1 MKRKSRFDFYFL
13 SPLLITHDP
22 LRIRPFFFDSAQDW
36 MGLFD
41 YLADCRWE
49 YCLVVF
55 RGIFKKFEF
64 FNTILE
70 RYLALSSTNL
80 GVFRE

>member
-1 MKRKSRFDFYFL
+1 
-13 SPLLITHDP
+13 
-22 LRIRPFFFDSAQDW
+22 
-36 MGLFD
+36 MGLFE
-41 YLADCRWE
+41 YPADCRWE